1 MRKMSKEEFLEI
13 LSRQQRSGLTIK
25 DFCVYEAYT
34 ESSFYY
40 WKGMFGLSRP
50 YHAERSSSEE
60 FVPVNLTSCSTSNQ
74 AYDKSAMGSREIR
87 IEFPGGITARFSG
100 VADLM
105 LLYNYLLKFAV
116 TMFCLNDTMC
126 YFLCPGKTDM
136 RKDINSLCGV
146 IHDKMGYDV
155 RLGDVFIFI
164 NRQRTT
170 MKLLHAED
178 GGLVL
183 YIKRLEEGT
192 FRLPEYDQ
200 QSKSYPMEWRD
211 LVMMVE
217 GINDGSAKR
226 LKRLKAL
233 RKSDI

>member
-1 MRKMSKEEFLEI
+1 MPP
-13 LSRQQRSGLTIK
+13 
-25 DFCVYEAYT
+25 C
-34 ESSFYY
+34 
-40 WKGMFGLSRP
+40 
-50 YHAERSSSEE
+50 
-60 FVPVNLTSCSTSNQ
+60 
-74 AYDKSAMGSREIR
+74 
-87 IEFPGGITARFSG
+87 
-100 VADLM
+100 
-105 LLYNYLLKFAV
+105 NYSLKFAV
-116 TMFCLNDTMC
+116 IMFCLNDTMR

-136 RKDINSLCGV
+136 RKGMNSLCGV

-192 FRLPEYDQ
+192 FRLPECDQ
-200 QSKSYPMEWRD
+200 QSKSYPMKWRE
-211 LVMMVE
+211 LVMMLE
-217 GINDGSAKR
+217 GINNGSAKR

>member
-1 MRKMSKEEFLEI
+1 MVWPNPMRLCGYS
-13 LSRQQRSGLTIK
+13 
-25 DFCVYEAYT
+25 
-34 ESSFYY
+34 
-40 WKGMFGLSRP
+40 
-50 YHAERSSSEE
+50 
-60 FVPVNLTSCSTSNQ
+60 
-74 AYDKSAMGSREIR
+74 
-87 IEFPGGITARFSG
+87 
-100 VADLM
+100 
-105 LLYNYLLKFAV
+105 LKFAV
-116 TMFCLNDTMC
+116 AMFCLNDTMR

-136 RKDINSLCGV
+136 RKGMNSLCGV

-192 FRLPEYDQ
+192 FRLPAYDQ
-200 QSKSYPMEWRD
+200 KSKSYSMQWRD

-217 GINDGSAKR
+217 GINDEPGKR

-233 RKSDI
+233 RKSDL

>member
-1 MRKMSKEEFLEI
+1 
-13 LSRQQRSGLTIK
+13 
-25 DFCVYEAYT
+25 
-34 ESSFYY
+34 
-40 WKGMFGLSRP
+40 
-50 YHAERSSSEE
+50 
-60 FVPVNLTSCSTSNQ
+60 
-74 AYDKSAMGSREIR
+74 
-87 IEFPGGITARFSG
+87 
-100 VADLM
+100 
-105 LLYNYLLKFAV
+105 
-116 TMFCLNDTMC
+116 MFCLNDTMR

-136 RKDINSLCGV
+136 RKGMNSLCGV

-155 RLGDVFIFI
+155 RLGDAFIFI

-192 FRLPEYDQ
+192 FRLPAYDQ
-200 QSKSYPMEWRD
+200 KSKSYSMQWRD

-217 GINDGSAKR
+217 GINDEPGKR

>member
-1 MRKMSKEEFLEI
+1 MVWLNSMPP
-13 LSRQQRSGLTIK
+13 
-25 DFCVYEAYT
+25 C
-34 ESSFYY
+34 
-40 WKGMFGLSRP
+40 
-50 YHAERSSSEE
+50 
-60 FVPVNLTSCSTSNQ
+60 
-74 AYDKSAMGSREIR
+74 
-87 IEFPGGITARFSG
+87 
-100 VADLM
+100 
-105 LLYNYLLKFAV
+105 NYSLKFAV
-116 TMFCLNDTMC
+116 IMFCLNDTMR

-136 RKDINSLCGV
+136 RKGMNSLCGV
-146 IHDKMGYDV
+146 IRDKMGYDV

-192 FRLPEYDQ
+192 FRLPEYGQ
-200 QSKSYPMEWRD
+200 QSKSYPMKWRD

-217 GINDGSAKR
+217 GINNGSAKR
-226 LKRLKAL
+226 LKRLKVL

>member
-1 MRKMSKEEFLEI
+1 MRPCGYS
-13 LSRQQRSGLTIK
+13 
-25 DFCVYEAYT
+25 
-34 ESSFYY
+34 
-40 WKGMFGLSRP
+40 
-50 YHAERSSSEE
+50 
-60 FVPVNLTSCSTSNQ
+60 
-74 AYDKSAMGSREIR
+74 
-87 IEFPGGITARFSG
+87 
-100 VADLM
+100 
-105 LLYNYLLKFAV
+105 LKFAV
-116 TMFCLNDTMC
+116 TMFCLNDTMR

-136 RKDINSLCGV
+136 RKGMNSLCGV

-200 QSKSYPMEWRD
+200 KSKSYSMQWRD

-217 GINDGSAKR
+217 GINDEPAKR
-226 LKRLKAL
+226 LKRLNP
-233 RKSDI
+233 

>member
-1 MRKMSKEEFLEI
+1 
-13 LSRQQRSGLTIK
+13 
-25 DFCVYEAYT
+25 
-34 ESSFYY
+34 
-40 WKGMFGLSRP
+40 
-50 YHAERSSSEE
+50 
-60 FVPVNLTSCSTSNQ
+60 
-74 AYDKSAMGSREIR
+74 
-87 IEFPGGITARFSG
+87 
-100 VADLM
+100 
-105 LLYNYLLKFAV
+105 
-116 TMFCLNDTMC
+116 MFCLNDTMR

-136 RKDINSLCGV
+136 RKGMNSLCGV

-164 NRQRTT
+164 NRQHTT

-192 FRLPEYDQ
+192 FHLPTYDRE
-200 QSKSYPMEWRD
+200 SKSYPMQWRD

-217 GINDGSAKR
+217 GINDEPAKR